1 MLKSVWLTL
10 LLTALGVVIQTPL
23 SILLGVWA
31 AGYQRNRAVLSVIY
45 FIPLL
50 LSATAVSVLWRA
62 LLDPNFGIPAE
73 ASWLFGDGNLFGEQ
87 ATAIGVLA
95 FVSTWQ
101 FTPFHTLIYQG
112 AARSIPQVLYQAAEI
127 DGAGRY
133 RQFFHITL
141 PQLRNSMITSMILMI
156 VGGLTT
162 FETVLILT
170 QGGPGTDTTISAYYM
185 YDKAFKGFDFGSK
198 LRHRPRPGRRRH
210 HHLPGRGEGLRLRQ
224 DAQLHGR
231 CHEAPP
237 QLPGRHGSLVW
248 LVLVGLPLYV
258 MLAATLRTRQD
269 YAQNG
274 PVSLP
279 DTFTLDNFTGA
290 FDSGFGQ
297 YFFNTL
303 VVTACVIGIVLLLVP
318 PLAYAIVRSR
328 GRTTSAI
335 FRLFLLGLAIP
346 AQAVIVP
353 MFYLIS
359 EAGLYDN
366 LVGVILPTAAFCLPM
381 SALILSGA
389 MRDISPELYEAMAMD
404 GATPRRMFF
413 QLVLPLSRADCPPSW
428 CSPRCR
434 HGTASCSR
442 SC

>member
-1 MLKSVWLTL
+1 MTTKITSAPPAAGLRKESRRRLAASPSISTVGRPGFAWALPAALFFTLFAIVPLVMVAVLSFMSWNGLGSPQWVGTDNWSRLWDDPVMLKSVWLTL
-10 LLTALGVVIQTPL
+10 LLTALGVVVQTPL

-62 LLDPNFGIPAE
+62 LLDPNFGIPAD

-185 YDKAFKGFDFGSK
+185 YDKAFKGFDFGAGSAIA
-198 LRHRPRPGRRRH
+198 LA
-210 HHLPGRGEGLRLRQ
+210 LVV
-224 DAQLHGR
+224 A
-231 CHEAPP
+231 ATVI
-237 QLPGRHGSLVW
+237 SLV
-248 LVLVGLPLYV
+248 VVK
-258 MLAATLRTRQD
+258 
-269 YAQNG
+269 
-274 PVSLP
+274 VSGY
-279 DTFTLDNFTGA
+279 DKM
-290 FDSGFGQ
+290 
-297 YFFNTL
+297 
-303 VVTACVIGIVLLLVP
+303 
-318 PLAYAIVRSR
+318 RS
-328 GRTTSAI
+328 S
-335 FRLFLLGLAIP
+335 
-346 AQAVIVP
+346 
-353 MFYLIS
+353 M
-359 EAGLYDN
+359 E
-366 LVGVILPTAAFCLPM
+366 GV
-381 SALILSGA
+381 S
-389 MRDISPELYEAMAMD
+389 
-404 GATPRRMFF
+404 
-413 QLVLPLSRADCPPSW
+413 
-428 CSPRCR
+428 
-434 HGTASCSR
+434 
-442 SC
+442 